1 MPEQLP
7 PQPSRP
13 MQTSARTRQIS
24 NRIGYFCFF
33 YLFLLIVTLIGYP
46 FSKHFIEPL
55 VALVFPISP
64 GNSLMKA
71 LVVMSVFY
79 WGGIAFRLWVEPR
92 LNRRKK

>member
-1 MPEQLP
+1 MPEQP
-7 PQPSRP
+7 PQRPSRP